1 MSHDDGKKIHF
12 KGNTMMIEMENINLI
27 KEMAKDIAFIKKAL
41 ENQSGKRWLSVKEL
55 SEYLGYSKDHIY
67 KLKEDTF
74 LENIHFYKKT
84 GKILF
89 DRVAVDSW
97 VMEGNNYHDINKSR
111 RQIVDNILSSV
122 KKI

>member
-1 MSHDDGKKIHF
+1 MI
-12 KGNTMMIEMENINLI
+12 IEMENINLL
-27 KEMAKDIAFIKKAL
+27 KEMAKDIELIKNTL
-41 ENQSGKRWLSVKEL
+41 NNQTAKRWLNVKEL
-55 SEYLGYSKDHIY
+55 ATYLGYSKDHIY

-111 RQIVDNILSSV
+111 RQIVDNILSSIQKV
-122 KKI
+122 

>member
-1 MSHDDGKKIHF
+1 MA
-12 KGNTMMIEMENINLI
+12 IEMENINLL
-27 KEMAKDIAFIKKAL
+27 KEMAKDIELIKKAL

-84 GKILF
+84 GKIIF
-89 DRVAVDSW
+89 DRVAIDSW
-97 VMEGNNYHDINKSR
+97 MVGKETDDINQSR
-111 RQIVDNILSSV
+111 RQIVDNILSSI
-122 KKI
+122 KKVS